1 MTAGINPHFTKRGTV
16 TIRSLKSGMAHFT
29 PEGKLSE
36 GDVEKL
42 QVGVVFVLCKHSVDQ
57 IDFQRL
63 E

>member
-1 MTAGINPHFTKRGTV
+1 VAAGINPHFTKRGTV

-36 GDVEKL
+36 DDVEKL
-42 QVGVVFVLCKHSVDQ
+42 QVCVVVVFCKPSVEQ

-63 E
+63 K